1 MRDAFKVLATNRSA
15 YHDYF
20 IDETVEAGI
29 VLTGSEIKSVRA
41 SQMNLKESYALV
53 RNGQA
58 WLIGAHI
65 SPYDPSSRDNH
76 DPRRERRLLLHRR
89 EIARLVDKIKQKGY
103 TLVPTRVY
111 LKNNRAKLELGLA
124 RGKKQYDKREAI
136 AKRDSAREIQRA
148 VKVRSR

>member
-89 EIARLVDKIKQKGY
+89 EIARLVDKVKQKGY

-136 AKRDSAREIQRA
+136 AARDARREIE
-148 VKVRSR
+148 RSLKAR

>member
-1 MRDAFKVLATNRSA
+1 MSDAGKVLATNRRA

-20 IDETVEAGI
+20 IDETVEAGMA
-29 VLTGSEIKSVRA
+29 LTGSEIKSVRA
-41 SQMNLKESYALV
+41 GQMNLKESYALV

-58 WLIGAHI
+58 WLIGSHI
-65 SPYDPSSRDNH
+65 SPYDPSSRENH
-76 DPRRERRLLLHRR
+76 EPVRERRLLLHKR
-89 EIARLVDKIKQKGY
+89 EIARLADRIQQKGY

-136 AKRDSAREIQRA
+136 AARDAKREID
-148 VKVRSR
+148 RSLKGER